1 MKKTLFIFLILLWG
15 CSKEELPPQ
24 PEPIKVTK
32 IFTVT
37 ESTVT
42 NGQSIHFDLPSDG
55 TYILVL
61 TDKETGQVI
70 SKERFNGKMGENVKK
85 IFTNSISGKYLY
97 LTLVD
102 NNKTEINK
110 TIININ
116 KL

>member
-1 MKKTLFIFLILLWG
+1 MKKTLFTFLILLWG
-15 CSKEELPPQ
+15 CSKEELPPL

-55 TYILVL
+55 TYILIL

-70 SKERFNGKMGENVKK
+70 SKEKFNGKLGENVKK
-85 IFTNSISGKYLY
+85 IFTNSIPGKYLY

>member
-1 MKKTLFIFLILLWG
+1 MKKLLFILSILLLS
-15 CSKEELPPQ
+15 CSKEDLLPP

-37 ESTVT
+37 ESSVT

-55 TYILVL
+55 IYILVL

-70 SKERFNGKMGENVKK
+70 SKEKFNGKLGENVKK

-116 KL
+116 KP